1 MSNNLIV
8 KANDIV
14 KASYHLTAN
23 EQRLI
28 LSAIAK
34 IPKDKPISDRNTYL
48 VSAEDFIELG
58 VHPKTAYRELNKAI
72 ESLYEKNI
80 TIKQGNTSIKSRW
93 VQMIVKADYDWLV
106 ENYHFFDSDCEKGD
120 ETYISMSFPQD
131 YCLIGVK
138 FSEAVIPFLSNL
150 SSNFTQYLKQD
161 IAGLSSAYAIRF
173 YEFLMQFK
181 STGVVRITLTELR
194 QMFDL
199 DGKYKA
205 TKDLRKW
212 VIDVA
217 IKEIN
222 EKSPY
227 EVKYRL
233 TKTGRKYT
241 HLEMRF
247 KPKEDEEEKIGL
259 TDKQLA
265 RVTRSKKFIDDYAHL
280 VSSQSPENQSI
291 DEWTATF
298 VKKLKEEPKKFK
310 KRPLKEYLDDEQ
322 AKRW

>member
-1 MSNNLIV
+1 MSNDLVV
-8 KANDIV
+8 KSNALV
-14 KASYHLTAN
+14 EAGYQLTAN

-28 LSAIAK
+28 LCAISK
-34 IPKDKPISDRNTYL
+34 IPKGKPIDYMTGYCVSKSDF
-48 VSAEDFIELG
+48 VDLG
-58 VHPKTAYRELNKAI
+58 VNPKTAYREIREACERLFNRYVSVKT
-72 ESLYEKNI
+72 E
-80 TIKQGNTSIKSRW
+80 QGEFKTRW
-93 VQMIVKADYDWLV
+93 VQDIMK
-106 ENYHFFDSDCEKGD
+106 FDEEWNIKNQTFLNGVMGNFEIGSDD
-120 ETYISMSFPQD
+120 IIASIT
-131 YCLIGVK
+131 
-138 FSEAVIPFLSNL
+138 FSRSVIPYLTEL
-150 SSNFTQYLKQD
+150 KDNFTQYMLSD
-161 IAGLSSAYAIRF
+161 IAGFSSGYSFRI

-181 STGVVRITLTELR
+181 STKFARIGIYELR
-194 QMFDL
+194 NRLDL
-199 DGKYKA
+199 VDKYPL
-205 TKDLRKW
+205 TSDLRRW

-247 KPKEDEEEKIGL
+247 KPKEDKKEKVGL

-265 RVTRSKKFIDDYAHL
+265 RITRSKKFIDDYAHL